1 MYEEHAESVFGF
13 LLYRTGDRAL
23 SEDLLADT
31 FEKVLR
37 SRGRS
42 QRRRGAEKPWLY
54 AIALNCLRDGAR
66 RGRVERRA
74 LERHAA
80 EPVPRYA
87 EAVSSVETA
96 EDGDRLRAALA
107 ELADDEREAL
117 GLRFGGD
124 LSVPEIAELLGLPL
138 TTVEGRVYRGLRKLR
153 ARLESSESPG

>member
-1 MYEEHAESVFGF
+1 MYEEHADSVFRF

-42 QRRRGAEKPWLY
+42 RRRPGEEKPWLY
-54 AIALNCLRDGAR
+54 AIALNCMRDGAR
-66 RGRVERRA
+66 RGKVEARA
-74 LERHAA
+74 LERYAA
-80 EPVPRYA
+80 EPVPRQA
-87 EAVSSVETA
+87 EAVGAGEIG
-96 EDGDRLRAALA
+96 ERDRLREALAALA
-107 ELADDEREAL
+107 DEEREAL

-124 LSVPEIAELLGLPL
+124 LSVPEIAQLLDLPL

-153 ARLESSESPG
+153 GLMSSAETAG

>member
-1 MYEEHAESVFGF
+1 MYDEHAESVFRF

-42 QRRRGAEKPWLY
+42 PRRPGTEKPWLY

-66 RGRVERRA
+66 RGQVERRA
-74 LERHAA
+74 LERYAA
-80 EPVPRYA
+80 EPVPHYGQDA
-87 EAVSSVETA
+87 GAVESADAT
-96 EDGDRLRAALA
+96 DRLREALA
-107 ELADDEREAL
+107 GLADEEREAL

-124 LSVPEIAELLGLPL
+124 LSVPEIAQLLGLPV

-153 ARLESSESPG
+153 GRLASSEAG